1 MRCPPYPQKTETPM
15 VSFGNV
21 TVDLSAHAV
30 FRVYH
35 GRKVRVR
42 LTPTEWKVL
51 GDPWCATPD
60 GS

>member
-1 MRCPPYPQKTETPM
+1 M

-51 GDPWCATPD
+51 EILVRNAGR
-60 GS
+60 S